1 MQSEGTSLKKMFP
14 FLWIDVAALKL
25 FTRVMGTLLNRKE
38 LFKELLALKTVW
50 IEHVS
55 IPFSTHLP
63 VFAGTRFLKGSEE
76 RHKKFMDGGGGVRRS
91 LLLLFF

>member
-1 MQSEGTSLKKMFP
+1 MFP

-25 FTRVMGTLLNRKE
+25 FIRVTLLNMKG
-38 LFKELLALKTVW
+38 LFALKTVC

-63 VFAGTRFLKGSEE
+63 IFAGTRFLKGSEE
-76 RHKKFMDGGGGVRRS
+76 RHKKFMGGGGVRRS

>member
-14 FLWIDVAALKL
+14 SLWIDVAALKL
-25 FTRVMGTLLNRKE
+25 FTRVMGTLLNMKG
-38 LFKELLALKTVW
+38 LFKELFALKTLW

-55 IPFSTHLP
+55 THLP
-63 VFAGTRFLKGSEE
+63 IFAGTRFLKGSEE

>member
-1 MQSEGTSLKKMFP
+1 MFP

-25 FTRVMGTLLNRKE
+25 FTRVMGTLLNMKG
-38 LFKELLALKTVW
+38 LFKELFALKTVCIRVW

-63 VFAGTRFLKGSEE
+63 IFAGTRFLNGSEE
-76 RHKKFMDGGGGVRRS
+76 RHKKFMGGGGGVRRS